1 MDRKNQLQ
9 PENINKVTAR
19 KFSEMSGIEKVKHIG
34 KIIVFILTLGM
45 AFPTLFS
52 D

>member
-1 MDRKNQLQ
+1 MANQDTKTGAGQ
-9 PENINKVTAR
+9 PARR
-19 KFSEMSGIEKVKHIG
+19 KFSEMSAGGKLVHIG
-34 KIIVFILTLGM
+34 KIIVFLITFGF